1 MTSVF
6 PFVRVE
12 HHTHAEIVGAR
23 WWYEGM
29 SAGDPVARRSAL
41 IALGAFGALAVG
53 MGACVAMAPSSSS
66 TTSTTSRASLEAQ
79 QEYGWN
85 VGAGTADFTTSTA
98 PAVVEVTPNL
108 AGGEP
113 FDRAALARMVD
124 ELAPTS
130 LSLAPFYVA
139 TLFQSLMATPKNPTN
154 LEPFKPL
161 HEVLVPLFTA
171 DMEKAFSR
179 GRAMASLFEGAP
191 GGRAVIV
198 DLPGPLAVAFA
209 AGLADR
215 LDPVFGFDGWPHPQ
229 GVVPA
234 HQTLGAAAYYQ
245 ALFAERRR
253 ARPSSAPPAFV
264 LDRARLAAYSD
275 ESDRFDNRYM
285 AKVPSAA
292 QLGALGVKQVL
303 HVSQNPNEEADD
315 LNDDFVAY
323 ASAGIELR
331 NIADT
336 DFSPEPGSSPG
347 GSGASDTYG
356 PLDAGTRSKGY
367 GYAYHPYYYGG
378 YSARHWYFW
387 PHYGWGQPARP
398 YSTFT
403 SPILR
408 GSYRPSYRT
417 TPFTGSGTGM
427 SKSRPPSYGS
437 VGIVSSSGRTVGTT
451 RSGSWGRTGSGS
463 SSSGG

>member
-1 MTSVF
+1 M
-6 PFVRVE
+6 
-12 HHTHAEIVGAR
+12 
-23 WWYEGM
+23 
-29 SAGDPVARRSAL
+29 
-41 IALGAFGALAVG
+41 
-53 MGACVAMAPSSSS
+53 
-66 TTSTTSRASLEAQ
+66 STTSRASLEAQ
-79 QEYGWN
+79 REYGWN
-85 VGAGTADFTTSTA
+85 IGAGTSDFTTSAT
-98 PAVVEVTPNL
+98 PAVVEEAPNL
-108 AGGEP
+108 AGGQP

-124 ELAPTS
+124 ELAPSS

-139 TLFQSLMATPKNPTN
+139 TLFQSLMATPNTPSN

-179 GRAMASLFEGAP
+179 GRALGSLFEGAP
-191 GGRAVIV
+191 AGRAVIV

-234 HQTLGAAAYYQ
+234 HLTLGAAAYYQ
-245 ALFAERRR
+245 ALFAERRK
-253 ARPSSAPPAFV
+253 ARPSSAPPVFV
-264 LDRARLAAYSD
+264 LDRGRLFAYSD

-285 AKVPSAA
+285 AKVPSAS
-292 QLGALGVKQVL
+292 QLAALGVKQIL
-303 HVSQNPNEEADD
+303 YVSQSATEEADD

-323 ASAGIELR
+323 ASAGVEIR

-336 DFSPEPGSSPG
+336 DFSQEPGSSSG
-347 GSGASDTYG
+347 GSGASDSYG
-356 PLDAGTRSKGY
+356 PLDAGTRTTGY
-367 GYAYHPYYYGG
+367 GYSYHPYYYGG

-387 PHYGWGQPARP
+387 PYYGWGQPVRP
-398 YSTFT
+398 YSPFT

-408 GSYRPSYRT
+408 GSYHPSYRT
-417 TPFTGSGTGM
+417 TPFTGLGTGM
-427 SKSRPPSYGS
+427 SKTRPSSYGS

-451 RSGSWGRTGSGS
+451 RTGSWGRTGSGS